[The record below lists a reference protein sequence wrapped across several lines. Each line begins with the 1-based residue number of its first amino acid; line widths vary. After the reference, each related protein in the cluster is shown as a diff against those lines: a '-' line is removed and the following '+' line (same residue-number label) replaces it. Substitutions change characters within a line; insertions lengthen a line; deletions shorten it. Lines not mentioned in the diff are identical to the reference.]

1 MVGTETVAVAVELVT
16 VKLEPP
22 LILYVK
28 IYGGLVVLG
37 AVAELDVA
45 VKVIVGE
52 VAFWQTEISP
62 EIVAVGN
69 GLIVNV
75 LEDVVLP
82 HSFVTVKEIV

>member
-37 AVAELDVA
+37 AGAELDVA

-52 VAFWQTEISP
+52 VAF
-62 EIVAVGN
+62 
-69 GLIVNV
+69 
-75 LEDVVLP
+75 
-82 HSFVTVKEIV
+82 